1 MSKRVEAGPTARGQ
15 KGLRK
20 KPGGAGVFLDRHGQN
35 APPKGSVFR
44 TAEAMRG
51 NRCGFSRPVRVHRST
66 RTPQLHK
73 INDDAITLAVPARAR
88 KAPTHRSAALSSKAP
103 ENAVGGASGD
113 GSSTLGEA
121 HICLETTER
130 PTNLTLCESAL
141 PGGTDA
147 GSGGVRAAS
156 PATGRQAFVQ
166 TCQELSKSLQIRRC

>member
-1 MSKRVEAGPTARGQ
+1 MSKRVEAGLTARGQ

-66 RTPQLHK
+66 RLPQLHK

-88 KAPTHRSAALSSKAP
+88 KEPTHRSAFPSSKAP
-103 ENAVGGASGD
+103 ENAVGGTSGD
-113 GSSTLGEA
+113 GSSTLGRA
-121 HICLETTER
+121 HICRESTVR
-130 PTNLTLCESAL
+130 PTNLAL
-141 PGGTDA
+141 MSPRHP
-147 GSGGVRAAS
+147 SG
-156 PATGRQAFVQ
+156 
-166 TCQELSKSLQIRRC
+166 